1 MSELTDLTLA
11 EASQKLRERSVSAV
25 ELMRDTLDRIEQ
37 TEPLIHAF
45 AWLDKDD
52 AMAKALQADIE
63 LKNGTTPGPLLGI
76 PIGVKDLLYTK
87 GIPTEAGSP
96 VLKGF
101 RPTFDATI
109 VAKLRDAG
117 AIIVGKTVTHEFAY
131 GQNVPETRNPW
142 QLDSYPGGSSAGSGA
157 ALAARSLF
165 GAIGTDTGGS
175 VRTPAAVNG
184 IVALKATYGR
194 VSRHGCIPM
203 SSSLDHVGPMARTVQ
218 DTAILLQAIA
228 GFDSSD
234 PGSLD
239 VQVPDYQSSLG
250 ASIRGMRIGLDR
262 GYFLYDKVQAPVRQ
276 AVEAAI
282 ELLVALG
289 AELVEVAIPE
299 LEWSTT
305 VGNVTTEVDIST
317 WHRRLLRTK
326 VKDYHPGTR
335 LMLELGEL
343 IPATHYV
350 LVQQVRTRI
359 RNAVRR
365 TFTEHRLDSLI
376 GPTIPVTAPK
386 LDQLSVDLV
395 DESAEG
401 ALSTLVH
408 HEYPANV
415 TGLPALSVP
424 CGFSESGL
432 PIGFQVIGRP
442 LQEATL
448 LQIGH
453 AYEAATLWHTHQPDL
468 SKSRYASAGH

>member
-1 MSELTDLTLA
+1 MSELTDLTLK
-11 EASQKLRERSVSAV
+11 EVSKKLNQRSVSAV
-25 ELMRDTLDRIEQ
+25 ELMEATLDRIEE

-45 AWLDKDD
+45 AWLDKDH
-52 AMAKALQADIE
+52 ALAEARKADVA
-63 LKNGTTPGPLLGI
+63 LKEHGPRGLLHGI

-87 GIPTEAGSP
+87 GVPTEAGSR
-96 VLKGF
+96 VLTGF

-109 VAKLRDAG
+109 VEKLREAG
-117 AIIVGKTVTHEFAY
+117 AIVVGKTVTHEFAY

-157 ALAARSLF
+157 AVAARSLL

-203 SSSLDHVGPMARTVQ
+203 SSSLDHVGPMTRTVE
-218 DTAILLQAIA
+218 DTAIILQAIA
-228 GFDSSD
+228 GFDPRD
-234 PGSLD
+234 PGSL
-239 VQVPDYQSSLG
+239 QAPVPDYRSGLSG
-250 ASIRGMRIGLDR
+250 GIRGMRIGLDR
-262 GYFLYDKVQAPVRQ
+262 GYFLYDQVQPSVRQ

-282 ELLVALG
+282 DLLVSLG
-289 AELVEVAIPE
+289 AECVDVTIPE

-326 VKDYHPGTR
+326 LKDYHPGTR

-359 RNAVRR
+359 RDAVRR
-365 TFTEHRLDSLI
+365 AFTEYRLDSLI
-376 GPTIPVTAPK
+376 GPTIPVTAPR
-386 LDQLSVDLV
+386 LADLSVDLV

-424 CGFSESGL
+424 CGFSDAGL

-453 AYEAATLWHTHQPDL
+453 AYEAATPWHTRKPDL
-468 SKSRYASAGH
+468 SRSGSANAGR

>member
-25 ELMRDTLDRIEQ
+25 ELMDATLNRIAE

-45 AWLDKDD
+45 AWIDKDQARGEARAAD
-52 AMAKALQADIE
+52 VALRGGAS
-63 LKNGTTPGPLLGI
+63 PGPLLGI
-76 PIGVKDLLYTK
+76 PVGVKDLLYTK
-87 GIPTEAGSP
+87 GIPTEAGSR

-109 VAKLRDAG
+109 VRKLREAG

-157 ALAARSLF
+157 AVAARSLF

-194 VSRHGCIPM
+194 VSRRGCVPM
-203 SSSLDHVGPMARTVQ
+203 SSSLDHVGPMTRTVE
-218 DTAILLQAIA
+218 DAAILLQAIA
-228 GFDSSD
+228 GFDSDD
-234 PGSLD
+234 PGSLNAP
-239 VQVPDYQSSLG
+239 VPDYRSGLG
-250 ASIRGMRIGLDR
+250 AGIRGMRIGLDR
-262 GYFLYDKVQAPVRQ
+262 GYFLYAQVQPSVRQ

-282 ELLVALG
+282 EVLVSLG
-289 AELVEVAIPE
+289 AECVDITIPE

-326 VKDYHPGTR
+326 LEDYHPGTR

-359 RNAVRR
+359 RDAVRR
-365 TFTEHRLDSLI
+365 TFGEQRLDCLI
-376 GPTIPVTAPK
+376 APTIPVTAPR

-424 CGFSESGL
+424 CGFSQAGL
-432 PIGFQVIGRP
+432 PIGFQVMGRP

-448 LQIGH
+448 FQIGQ
-453 AYEAATLWHTHQPDL
+453 AYETVTPWHTRKPDL
-468 SKSRYASAGH
+468 SRSGSARPAR

>member
-1 MSELTDLTLA
+1 
-11 EASQKLRERSVSAV
+11 
-25 ELMRDTLDRIEQ
+25 
-37 TEPLIHAF
+37 
-45 AWLDKDD
+45 
-52 AMAKALQADIE
+52 
-63 LKNGTTPGPLLGI
+63 
-76 PIGVKDLLYTK
+76 
-87 GIPTEAGSP
+87 
-96 VLKGF
+96 
-101 RPTFDATI
+101 
-109 VAKLRDAG
+109 
-117 AIIVGKTVTHEFAY
+117 
-131 GQNVPETRNPW
+131 VPETRNPW

-157 ALAARSLF
+157 AVAARSLF

-194 VSRHGCIPM
+194 VSRRGCVPM
-203 SSSLDHVGPMARTVQ
+203 SSSLDHVGPMTRTVE

-228 GFDSSD
+228 GFDPDD
-234 PGSLD
+234 PGSLNAP
-239 VQVPDYQSSLG
+239 VPDYRSGLG
-250 ASIRGMRIGLDR
+250 AGIRGMRIGLDR
-262 GYFLYDKVQAPVRQ
+262 GYFLYDQVQAPVRK

-282 ELLVALG
+282 EVLVSLG
-289 AELVEVAIPE
+289 AECVDVTIPE

-326 VKDYHPGTR
+326 LKDYHPGTR

-359 RNAVRR
+359 RDAVRR
-365 TFTEHRLDSLI
+365 TFGEQRLDCLI
-376 GPTIPVTAPK
+376 APTIPVTAPR

-424 CGFSESGL
+424 CGFSQAGM

-442 LQEATL
+442 LQETTL
-448 LQIGH
+448 LQIGQ
-453 AYEAATLWHTHQPDL
+453 AYEALTPWHTRKPDL
-468 SKSRYASAGH
+468 SRSGSARAGR

>member
-11 EASQKLRERSVSAV
+11 EAAQKLHERSVSAA
-25 ELMRDTLDRIEQ
+25 ELMEATLARIAE

-45 AWLDKDD
+45 AWIDKDQ
-52 AMAKALQADIE
+52 ALAQARAADDV
-63 LKNGTTPGPLLGI
+63 LRGGAPSGPLHGI

-87 GIPTEAGSP
+87 GIPTEAGSR

-109 VAKLRDAG
+109 VQKLRAAG

-157 ALAARSLF
+157 AVAARSLF

-194 VSRHGCIPM
+194 VSRYGCIPM
-203 SSSLDHVGPMARTVQ
+203 SSSLDHVGPMTRTVE
-218 DTAILLQAIA
+218 DVAILLQAIA
-228 GFDSSD
+228 GFDPND
-234 PGSLD
+234 PGSLQ
-239 VQVPDYQSSLG
+239 VPVPDYRSGLG
-250 ASIRGMRIGLDR
+250 AGIRGMRIGLDR
-262 GYFLYDKVQAPVRQ
+262 AYFLYDQVQAPVRQ

-282 ELLVALG
+282 EMLVSIG
-289 AELVEVAIPE
+289 AECVDVTIPE

-326 VKDYHPGTR
+326 LKDYHPGTR

-359 RNAVRR
+359 RDAVRR
-365 TFTEHRLDSLI
+365 TFGEHRLDCLI
-376 GPTIPVTAPK
+376 GPTIPVTAPR

-401 ALSTLVH
+401 GLSTLVH

-424 CGFSESGL
+424 CGFSEAGL
-432 PIGFQVIGRP
+432 PVGFQVIGRP
-442 LQEATL
+442 LQETTL
-448 LQIGH
+448 LQIGR
-453 AYEAATLWHTHQPDL
+453 AYEAATPWHTRKPDL
-468 SKSRYASAGH
+468 GRSRAAGAAR